1 MGGNFTQPLFP
12 IFGKEADLEVAQQA
26 EGMDPDLVEAAVL
39 FAHHQAAPPRQVE
52 EGVGG
57 FFAG

>member
-1 MGGNFTQPLFP
+1 MQDREN
-12 IFGKEADLEVAQQA
+12 EADLEVEQQA
-26 EGMDPDLVEAAVL
+26 EGMDPDFVEPAAL

-52 EGVGG
+52 ESVGG